1 LAAGENT
8 TFYSDMYIPPKTRN
22 WLSFERMGWGD
33 CFVGRENDAPSNSQG
48 VKKATHEIAGHE
60 NTGLK
65 NAGHKNKRQETL
77 LTC

>member
-1 LAAGENT
+1 
-8 TFYSDMYIPPKTRN
+8 
-22 WLSFERMGWGD
+22 MGWGD